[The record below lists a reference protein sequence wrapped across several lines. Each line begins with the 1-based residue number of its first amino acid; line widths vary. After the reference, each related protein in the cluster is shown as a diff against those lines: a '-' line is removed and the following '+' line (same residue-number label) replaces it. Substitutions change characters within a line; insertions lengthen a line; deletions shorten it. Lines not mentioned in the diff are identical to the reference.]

1 MRRAIY
7 LAIGLAMIL
16 GLGALRL
23 ADPGPVQTLR
33 ETYFDYLQ
41 RLAPRQAADLP
52 VVVVDIDEAS
62 LARLGQWPW
71 PRTLLGDLV
80 TRLGD
85 YGAAVV
91 AFDVLFPEPDRMS
104 PSRLLVDPRYRA
116 ITDPSMSGKLA
127 GMNNDSAFA
136 AAMQGLPVVLGRAET
151 VGASAALGTPKAG
164 MVELGDNPTAG
175 LQSLR
180 GVTRIVPQLEAAA
193 AGEGAVSVSPEESSA
208 VVRSVP
214 LMWRGDGGVLPA
226 LSVEALRLALGETT
240 YRVTGVS
247 GVDGVVQSIGVGP
260 FDVPTDAKGEL
271 WVRFRPDD
279 PALYLSAAQVLTTSD
294 DAALRARIEG
304 HIVLVGTSA
313 AGLLDIRTTPL
324 GQSVPGVSIHAQIIE
339 QILSGDFLTR
349 GDMVEAAEIG
359 MFVAISAIVLAAMSL
374 TGPLSSMAVGG
385 IVAVATASGSYYLFV
400 AKGTLFDATFPLVG
414 GALTYGILAAYQFV
428 VADREK
434 RLIRRS
440 FSHYVAPEVLN
451 EIEKSGHKLDFG
463 GEIRTVTVLF
473 CDIVGFTPLSEG
485 VTARQLVTI
494 LNGLF
499 TRLADEIL
507 TEKGTID
514 KFIGDAMMAFWNA
527 PIENPDHRAA
537 GCRAALGVRR
547 SLRAFNEERE
557 REGGVPIR
565 LAVGLAS
572 GQACVGNIGARQRY
586 NYSVVG
592 ETVNVAS
599 RVETSC
605 RYVAYDIVVPQEMA
619 EASGGLAWLRAG
631 RVGLKGVSGRLPVV
645 ALVGDASVARSEEFA
660 ALSTAHDRL
669 TEALSRGQRAE
680 DLIAECR
687 HLAAAVEPGLLSF
700 YNRIGTRIA
709 DFAPPVSAAAAPAA

>member
-7 LAIGLAMIL
+7 LLLGLAMIAGL
-16 GLGALRL
+16 GLVRL
-23 ADPGPVQTLR
+23 ADPGPVQTMR

-41 RLAPRQAADLP
+41 RLAPRAAADLP

-71 PRTLLGDLV
+71 PRTLLADLV
-80 TRLGD
+80 TRLRD

-104 PSRLLVDPRYRA
+104 PSRLLVDPRYRE

-127 GMNNDSAFA
+127 GMNNDTAFA
-136 AAMQGLPVVLGRAET
+136 ASMQSLPVVLGRAET

-164 MVELGDNPTAG
+164 LVEIGDAPSLGMR
-175 LQSLR
+175 SLR
-180 GVTRIVPQLEAAA
+180 GLTRIVPQLEAAA
-193 AGEGAVSVSPEESSA
+193 AGEGAVSVSPGESSA
-208 VVRSVP
+208 IVRSVP
-214 LMWRGDGGVLPA
+214 LMWRGEGGVMPA
-226 LSVEALRLALGETT
+226 LSMEALRLAVGEST

-247 GVDGVVQSIGVGP
+247 GVPGVIQSIGVGP
-260 FDVPTDAKGEL
+260 FDVPTDGEGEL
-271 WVRFRPDD
+271 WVRYRQDDPTLYIPAADVLQPGAD
-279 PALYLSAAQVLTTSD
+279 PALA
-294 DAALRARIEG
+294 ARIEG
-304 HIVLVGTSA
+304 KIVLVGTSA

-339 QILSGDFLTR
+339 QILSGDFLRR
-349 GDMVEAAEIG
+349 GDVIEAAEIG
-359 MFVAISAIVLAAMSL
+359 TFVAICALVLAAMSL
-374 TGPLSSMAVGG
+374 AGPLPSMLAGG
-385 IVAVATASGSYYLFV
+385 AVAAATALGSYYLFT
-400 AKGTLFDATFPLVG
+400 ARGTLFDVTFPLAG

-451 EIEKSGHKLDFG
+451 EIERSGHKLDFG

-527 PIENPDHRAA
+527 PIENPDHRGA

-557 REGGVPIR
+557 RDGGVPIR

-605 RYVAYDIVVPQEMA
+605 RYVAYDIVVPQDMA
-619 EASGGLAWLRAG
+619 EGAGDLAWLRAG

-645 ALVGDASVARSEEFA
+645 AVVGDAAVRQSDGFRALA
-660 ALSTAHDRL
+660 AAHDRL
-669 TEALSRGQRAE
+669 TEALSRNEKPE
-680 DLIAECR
+680 DLIAECQR
-687 HLAAAVEPGLLSF
+687 LAAAVEPGLQSF
-700 YNRIGTRIA
+700 YNRIGTRTA
-709 DFAPPVSAAAAPAA
+709 DFAPVAQQTATAA